1 MSTIW
6 SSRARKRS
14 FCPLSRRSFG
24 RIANHS
30 RRLSSDRESRLGA
43 RLNLQVA
50 ARSTDQAG
58 KIEYFKIP
66 ANAQNQDTS
75 EFFTDDRL
83 DVIGRTSGLQRLA
96 PHAPYRSAVST
107 VIEAP

>member
-66 ANAQNQDTS
+66 ANAQIQDTS
-75 EFFTDDRL
+75 EFFTDDYATPALGRPNET
-83 DVIGRTSGLQRLA
+83 RTSLA
-96 PHAPYRSAVST
+96 DFRT
-107 VIEAP
+107 DLR